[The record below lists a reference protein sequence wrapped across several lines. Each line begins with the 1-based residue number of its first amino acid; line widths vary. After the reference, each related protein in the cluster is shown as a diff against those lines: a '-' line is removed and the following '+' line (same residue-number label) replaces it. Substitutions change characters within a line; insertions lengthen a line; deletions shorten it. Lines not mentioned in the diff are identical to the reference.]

1 MTENEIFKISLKF
14 VLKWE
19 GGYVNNP
26 NDLGGATNKGITQ
39 DTYDNWNKT
48 QNKKIKNILYIT
60 NKEIE
65 EIYYKNYWLNTGCN
79 KMSPKFAILSFD
91 TAVNMGQRR
100 VKEFLKIAQWKYPE
114 KFIEA
119 RRKKYIEF
127 SKYGNQ
133 KIFLQGWLNRLNAL
147 EQLVNTIQ

>member
-1 MTENEIFKISLKF
+1 MDELFKEALKF

-26 NDLGGATNKGITQ
+26 DDKGGATNKGITQ
-39 DTYDNWNKT
+39 YTYNAWLKSKGLAQRDVR
-48 QNKKIKNILYIT
+48 YIT
-60 NKEIE
+60 QDEVE
-65 EIYYKNYWLNTGCN
+65 QIYYKNYWLKAGCD
-79 KMSPKFAILSFD
+79 KMSPKFALLAFD
-91 TAVNMGQRR
+91 TAVNMGLAR
-100 VKEFLKIAQWKYPE
+100 VNQFLKAAQWKYTD

-119 RRKKYIEF
+119 RRAKYIEF

-147 EQLVNTIQ
+147 SLQLAKI